1 MGQPTTIRKFNPGLF
16 QSDAK
21 VKKDFVVR
29 RELFKDVMEVV
40 QRNVEASSCEHVLLV
55 GARGQGKTMLLARV
69 KAELCSR
76 RSLARQL
83 LPVWF
88 MEESYEIW
96 DPADFW
102 LEAMAYIANAID
114 DESRAGEVRALR
126 RQIAESDAAP
136 RTIAKEAREAALE
149 VADGRKLVLMV
160 ENLQP
165 LCEAVAGRGR
175 MRRAGIGWLRE
186 TLAPCRE
193 QVMVLATATSLFDG
207 LGRRKTFFKTMD
219 LPPLNADE
227 CDTLLK
233 SLGQKRRDAK
243 ALEILTGGNPR
254 ALAIVSSFAHEASVD
269 QLADDLVSLIDEHT
283 DYFRNYLENLARGER
298 RVFVALA
305 DLWRPATTKEISTR
319 ARMDLRSV
327 SALLGKLA
335 DRGEVGKEKGQD
347 GKVRYFATMRLVSIY
362 HKLRRGR
369 DKDVVVPNL
378 FRFMAVYYSDAA
390 TKLFDGS
397 LSETGLGDDAYHEI
411 SAIIAGAM
419 NEAASKKDAKGRLAD
434 SEDVL
439 RRFSNDDQGP
449 DVQLELAKAGTGKG
463 YAHAEMGNR
472 KEALEAWSDVVAKHS
487 ASDDPE
493 IQGQVAWTLLGT
505 AEIYRAEGANPQ
517 RAAESYDEVLRLL
530 EETTEPVLRLICGRT
545 LLLKGAHEL
554 DSGATDDAKGSFE
567 QACRILL
574 DIESDVGERLAWYAI
589 VCLTALQPNVKADY
603 AQQVYRPVVGKLRQ
617 DSPTTAAFVVE
628 AEQPPSHTTW
638 YSRWLRAN
646 LLLTLGEH
654 GAALETFRQ
663 AYVLYD
669 PKDTKMIGQLIAFAD
684 QIAAAGSD
692 SLSERLRKVLE
703 SDKGKAE
710 QIQPLVRALAADA
723 GDAGKGPLYSAEV
736 VAVANDLRER
746 FKRGRGDRAAWLA
759 AVADTP
765 RLVGNFVVKGLDDAE
780 RWWESTRREGNADR
794 TASNGPTTESTER
807 P

>member
-1 MGQPTTIRKFNPGLF
+1 MGQSATIRKFNPGLF

-29 RELFKDVMEVV
+29 QGIFKEVMEVV
-40 QRNVEASSCEHVLLV
+40 QRNVGASACEHVLLV

-76 RSLARQL
+76 RNLTRQL

-102 LEAMAYIANAID
+102 LEAMAYIADAID

-126 RQIAESDAAP
+126 RRIAESDAAP

-149 VADGRKLVLMV
+149 AADGRKLVLMV

-165 LCEAVAGRGR
+165 LCEAVAARGR
-175 MRRAGIGWLRE
+175 MRRTGIGWLRE

-207 LGRRKTFFKTMD
+207 LGRRKTFFKTID
-219 LPPLNADE
+219 LPPLNTDE
-227 CDTLLK
+227 CDTLLR
-233 SLGQKRRDAK
+233 SLGQKRKDAK

-254 ALAIVSSFAHEASVD
+254 ALAIVGSFAHEASVN

-283 DYFRNYLENLARGER
+283 DYFKNYLENLARGER

-327 SALLGKLA
+327 SALLGKLS
-335 DRGEVGKEKGQD
+335 DRGEVGKEKGED

-390 TKLFDGS
+390 TKLFDSS
-397 LSETGLGDDAYHEI
+397 LSETGLGDDAYREI
-411 SAIIAGAM
+411 STIIAGAM
-419 NEAASKKDAKGRLAD
+419 NEAASRKDAKERLAD

-439 RRFSNDDQGP
+439 RRFSEDDHGP
-449 DVQLELAKAGTGKG
+449 GVQLELARAGTQKG
-463 YAHAEMGNR
+463 YAYAEMEHR
-472 KEALEAWSDVVAKHS
+472 KEALETWRDVVSKHS
-487 ASDDPE
+487 ASEDSE
-493 IQGQVAWTLLGT
+493 VQAQVAWALLGM
-505 AEIYRAEGANPQ
+505 AESHRVEGTDPKE
-517 RAAESYDEVLRLL
+517 AAESYDEALRLL
-530 EETTEPVLRLICGRT
+530 EETTESVLRLICGRA
-545 LLLKGAHEL
+545 LLLKGTHEL
-554 DSGATDDAKGSFE
+554 DSGTTDDAKESFE
-567 QACRILL
+567 QACRIVI
-574 DIESDVGERLAWYAI
+574 DIKSDVGERLVWYAI
-589 VCLTALQPNVKADY
+589 VCLTRLQPNVNAEY
-603 AQQVYRPVVGKLRQ
+603 AQQVYGPVVERLRQ
-617 DSPTTAAFVVE
+617 DSPTTAAVVDE
-628 AEQPPSHTTW
+628 TEQPPSHATW
-638 YSRWLRAN
+638 YSGWLRAN

-654 GAALETFRQ
+654 AAALETFRQ
-663 AYVLYD
+663 AYALYD

-692 SLSERLRKVLE
+692 GLSGRLRKVLE

-710 QIQPLVRALAADA
+710 QIQPILRAFVADA
-723 GDAGKGPLYSAEV
+723 EDAGKDPLYSAEV
-736 VAVANDLRER
+736 MAVANDLRER
-746 FKRGRGDRAAWLA
+746 FRRERGDRAAWQA

-765 RLVGNFVVKGLDDAE
+765 RLVGNLVVKGLDEAE
-780 RWWESTRREGNADR
+780 RWWESTRRKGKADG
-794 TASNGPTTESTER
+794 TESNGPTISA
-807 P
+807 PH